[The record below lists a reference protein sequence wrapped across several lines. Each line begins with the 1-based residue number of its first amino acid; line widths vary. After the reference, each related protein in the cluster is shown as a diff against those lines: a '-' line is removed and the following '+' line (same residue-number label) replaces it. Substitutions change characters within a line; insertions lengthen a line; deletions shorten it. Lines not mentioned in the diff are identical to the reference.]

1 MVSEA
6 VRTREIVAKS
16 VLSDSGISQYAVN
29 CYVGCLHSCVYC
41 YARFMRRFT
50 GHPEPWGRFL
60 DVKVNAPEVLQRD
73 VKRRPPGRVILS
85 SVCDGWQPAERHYQ
99 LSRRCLQILVDAGFG
114 VSILTKSAL
123 TARDLDILRGYE
135 PAEVG
140 VTITTADETLR
151 AQIEPGASPTAA
163 RVEVLRAAASRG
175 IRIYAFLGP
184 FLPGLSDSDENLDSL
199 MSLLEGLPLTHIWV
213 DRLNPR
219 PGVWSSVAGFL
230 RRHHSHLGSRFA
242 GSASR
247 SLFGR
252 SDLVDFCRKVLYDA
266 ETRAVYSADL
276 SSRVRS
282 IAADHGLEPLLRI
295 GF

>member
-1 MVSEA
+1 MVSGI
-6 VRTREIVAKS
+6 VRIREITAKS
-16 VLSDSGISQYAVN
+16 LLSDSGIARYAVN
-29 CYVGCLHSCVYC
+29 CYIGCLHSCVYC

-60 DVKVNAPEVLQRD
+60 DVKVNAPEVLQKD
-73 VKRRPPGRVILS
+73 VKRRPPGRVVLS

-99 LSRRCLQILVDAGFG
+99 LSRRCLQILVDAGFE

-123 TARDLDILRGYE
+123 AARDLDILRGYG

-163 RVEVLRAAASRG
+163 RVEVLRAAAGRG

-184 FLPGLSDSDENLDSL
+184 FLPGLSDGDENLDSL

-219 PGVWSSVAGFL
+219 PGVWPSVAGFL
-230 RRHHSHLGSRFA
+230 RRHHSHLANRFA
-242 GSASR
+242 DSIGPR
-247 SLFGR
+247 LFGQN
-252 SDLVDFCRKVLYDA
+252 DLLDFCRKVLFDE
-266 ETRAVYSADL
+266 ETRAVYSANL

-282 IAADHGLEPLLRI
+282 IAADHGLDSLLRI